1 MELSDEHPASRTPE
15 DSVVFATGVVRL
27 AGGTVTDDDL
37 AAGRRVASGETT
49 VDDEI
54 SAYRAELGF

>member
-1 MELSDEHPASRTPE
+1 MELSDEHPRSRAPE

-27 AGGTVTDDDL
+27 AEGTVTDDDL

-49 VDDEI
+49 ADDEI
-54 SAYRAELGF
+54 SAYRAALGF

>member
-1 MELSDEHPASRTPE
+1 M
-15 DSVVFATGVVRL
+15 
-27 AGGTVTDDDL
+27 TDDDL